1 MLAVIIA
8 LQHWD
13 VYLRGSRFLLRTDHE
28 TIRYL
33 QSKQNI
39 NCRQAGWLDLLQ
51 SYCLEVEQ
59 IAGKENIFPDAM
71 SRRPDHAPSVKSI
84 RLRDENVAERSKVL
98 MLMIG

>member
-1 MLAVIIA
+1 MQKSDGDTGDQEMLAVIIA

-28 TIRYL
+28 PIRYL
-33 QSKQNI
+33 QSKQKL

-59 IAGKENIFPDAM
+59 IAGKDNIFPDGYE
-71 SRRPDHAPSVKSI
+71 PST
-84 RLRDENVAERSKVL
+84 
-98 MLMIG
+98 